1 MTRPPGRPP
10 LDLDDPSVK
19 LTLTL
24 PSKQLDDLCVQAK
37 KERRTLAE
45 HMRALLKAGVLKKDT

>member
-10 LDLDDPSVK
+10 LDASDPSVK

-37 KERRTLAE
+37 AHRRTLADY
-45 HMRALLKAGVLKKDT
+45 MRDLIKRGQLNTQK